1 MARRGVDASRVSV
14 LLTTTEPSV
23 RISCVTEGER
33 LPLLF
38 MSSCAWCEAHFLS
51 VNKMQRGTARREG
64 GAAYGQARQDRLNK
78 AAG

>member
-1 MARRGVDASRVSV
+1 
-14 LLTTTEPSV
+14 
-23 RISCVTEGER
+23 
-33 LPLLF
+33 

-78 AAG
+78 LPDDILLNILERLDTLDALKGLHPL